1 MLVLSRKCGECVQIG
16 SSIEVK
22 VLEVSGG
29 RVKLGFSAP
38 LETAI
43 QREEIH
49 AGYRFSTS
57 ISKSMSV

>member
-43 QREEIH
+43 QREEIRT
-49 AGYRFSTS
+49 GYRFSTS